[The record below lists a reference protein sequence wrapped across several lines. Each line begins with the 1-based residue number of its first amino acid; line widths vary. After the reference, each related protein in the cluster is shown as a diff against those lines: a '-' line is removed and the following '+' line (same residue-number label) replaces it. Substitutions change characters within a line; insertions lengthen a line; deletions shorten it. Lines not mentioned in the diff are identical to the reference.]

1 MRLNTSIK
9 GKRLNLT
16 YHCVD
21 RYIERVRQLPF
32 PTEDERERYATE
44 LCVLIRKH
52 AILIKKEPD
61 WLPRYPYGDD
71 QQHRGNADI
80 WIVVGDDIA
89 FPVTCRG
96 RSNIV
101 LTCITRGGFSEAR
114 RATRNR
120 IKAEKRASRRASRA
134 HDSWRGEKN
143 PRWQ

>member
-9 GKRLNLT
+9 GKRLSLT

-21 RYIERVRQLPF
+21 RYIERVRQIPF
-32 PTEDERERYATE
+32 PTQDEREKYAIE
-44 LCVLIRKH
+44 LCVLLRRH
-52 AILIKKEPD
+52 AILQPD
-61 WLPRYPYGDD
+61 SPEWLPGVPNGDAD
-71 QQHRGNADI
+71 HVSNANE

-89 FPVTCRG
+89 FPVAGRG

-101 LTCITRGGFSEAR
+101 LTCITRGGFSEHR
-114 RATRNR
+114 RAMRNR